1 MKYLPLFSISVFVL
15 LFPGILPAAEVAPV
29 PRDSNF
35 GNTAGYDSTR
45 VEAQLLVPVKEQ
57 TRVLHFIRDNNDP
70 RVVTKAYLLKHVD
83 AYEFRDYLRQMVQ
96 AKRVGNT
103 ALQQQYPLNA
113 VNGGTGTPGSG
124 VGIGTAQASTVA
136 STVSQPVLTTPAS
149 AQPGYSPNLQLGS
162 NTAVECIK
170 YVDGSGL
177 LIVSAE
183 EYRFRDHKNGMGID
197 SLVEFLDK
205 PQMGANYGSQ
215 VFFYL
220 PKFVPARNLL
230 PMIQNV
236 GMNIS
241 DVTEL
246 WQGQDLVTV
255 DPALNWLIFDVSNYS
270 CDNIAA
276 MLAKYDVPVP
286 QVRLRITVYEVDS
299 ENDDRIGVDFQ
310 NWKNNEG
317 ADFFSVGGRM
327 RNNWSALY
335 NTSGGMGRGYGS
347 ERTSFY
353 NFNPKWNTRY
363 LDFLV
368 SKGKAKISHTG
379 ELLIRNNTPATL
391 ERTTQI
397 FYVDVSNPV
406 QNLSDLPDT
415 GVGPYELL
423 SALIGE
429 IRKKDGSPADTVE
442 NGNFP
447 VGKGNSQVTTRS
459 TGYGFTMTVSNASVN
474 LEETRFTV
482 SLSNTSL
489 IGFQSSGQ
497 PRISQPSIVSQDVSL
512 PFGRDRFV
520 IGGLRKQEKVESTTG
535 IPWLM
540 DLPWIGLLFST
551 RSTSVKHSELIVVA
565 DCSWDSPDDK
575 PQVNGLSR
583 RTVKP

>member
-1 MKYLPLFSISVFVL
+1 MYR
-15 LFPGILPAAEVAPV
+15 AAEGIRRAVGKASERCVAV
-29 PRDSNF
+29 
-35 GNTAGYDSTR
+35 A
-45 VEAQLLVPVKEQ
+45 
-57 TRVLHFIRDNNDP
+57 
-70 RVVTKAYLLKHVD
+70 VVV
-83 AYEFRDYLRQMVQ
+83 
-96 AKRVGNT
+96 
-103 ALQQQYPLNA
+103 
-113 VNGGTGTPGSG
+113 
-124 VGIGTAQASTVA
+124 
-136 STVSQPVLTTPAS
+136 
-149 AQPGYSPNLQLGS
+149 
-162 NTAVECIK
+162 C
-170 YVDGSGL
+170 
-177 LIVSAE
+177 
-183 EYRFRDHKNGMGID
+183 
-197 SLVEFLDK
+197 
-205 PQMGANYGSQ
+205 
-215 VFFYL
+215 
-220 PKFVPARNLL
+220 
-230 PMIQNV
+230 
-236 GMNIS
+236 
-241 DVTEL
+241 
-246 WQGQDLVTV
+246 
-255 DPALNWLIFDVSNYS
+255 
-270 CDNIAA
+270 AA
-276 MLAKYDVPVP
+276 
-286 QVRLRITVYEVDS
+286 

-459 TGYGFTMTVSNASVN
+459 TGYGFTMTVSNAS
-474 LEETRFTV
+474 
-482 SLSNTSL
+482 SL